1 MLPLLCRMLDR
12 EENRRH
18 ARLVR
23 KAHRLAVADLLET
36 AAMKGV
42 AQAAGPG
49 QASSSQEALPHLLAD
64 EEALP
69 QVARPV
75 QAPPEAP
82 HVGSVLL
89 RTKTHLRN
97 ALSGRL
103 IAGPCFLSVA
113 PHRIDVC
120 PGSYMRC
127 RKPSDF
133 LHVPQL
139 YANIAR

>member
-1 MLPLLCRMLDR
+1 MCCPFFVTCKLA

-23 KAHRLAVADLLET
+23 KAHRLAVADLLEI

-49 QASSSQEALPHLLAD
+49 QASSSQEALPHLL

-69 QVARPV
+69 QVGRPL
-75 QAPPEAP
+75 QAPPAAP
-82 HVGSVLL
+82 DVGSVRLG
-89 RTKTHLRN
+89 TKAHLSN
-97 ALSGRL
+97 ALPGQL
-103 IAGPCFLSVA
+103 MVLHLLPSVA
-113 PHRIDVC
+113 PHNTDVC
-120 PGSYMRC
+120 PWSYVRC
-127 RKPSDF
+127 RKPIHL

-139 YANIAR
+139 YANVAH

>member
-1 MLPLLCRMLDR
+1 MLDR

-82 HVGSVLL
+82 PEPEPEPTPPDPPS
-89 RTKTHLRN
+89 TP
-97 ALSGRL
+97 AL
-103 IAGPCFLSVA
+103 AGVA
-113 PHRIDVC
+113 AGGGVVPLFTVHHHTPHTPHHI
-120 PGSYMRC
+120 PT
-127 RKPSDF
+127 P
-133 LHVPQL
+133 
-139 YANIAR
+139 